1 MPRSTTRDVTARDPV
16 FRRIRPGG
24 RVLVLLLAPVLAL
37 GLVLVLAACA
47 PDGADD
53 GARGTGKT
61 SALKG
66 VPAGVEA
73 SSGAAADV
81 TVIHSARVHTMNP
94 EQPAAS
100 AMAFDGAGEL
110 LMVGDSDR
118 VLAAY
123 PEATAIDLAGRT
135 VIPGLIDSHGHLH
148 GLAESLTRAQL
159 SGTRSLDEV
168 IERLKQHEAKLG
180 ENDWLLGRGWDQND
194 WPGQAFPTREDLDAH
209 FPDRPV
215 WLRRVDGHAAWGNS
229 AALAMAD
236 RDLSGD
242 WQVDGGMIHRD
253 ASGQPTGIFIDRAM
267 GLVEAVVPPTSDAVM
282 MDAIDLAIAR
292 LLSLGLTG
300 VHDPGIGRVALDRF
314 RRKLEEGKLHTR
326 LYAMTDGAG
335 DTLDWLCENGPVADQ
350 GRLFMRATKLYGDGA
365 LGSRG
370 AALIEDYSDDPGN
383 RGLLFLEVDAMQ
395 AQIEKVLACGYQA
408 GVHAIGDR
416 ANRVVI
422 DALEAAMLAFPD
434 NPGRHRVEHAQIVHP
449 EDLVRFVE
457 LDIIA
462 AMQPTHATS
471 DMYWAED
478 RVGPQRI
485 LGGYAWRTLLDSGA
499 RLAFGSDFP
508 VEAVDPRLG
517 LFAAV
522 ARQDLEG
529 WPEGGWYP
537 EQRVT
542 REAALRGFTLD
553 AAYAGFMEDLVGS
566 LEPGKRADF
575 VVLDRDYMTI
585 PVEEIPRMAILE
597 TWLDGERVY
606 PR

>member
-1 MPRSTTRDVTARDPV
+1 
-16 FRRIRPGG
+16 
-24 RVLVLLLAPVLAL
+24 
-37 GLVLVLAACA
+37 
-47 PDGADD
+47 
-53 GARGTGKT
+53 
-61 SALKG
+61 
-66 VPAGVEA
+66 
-73 SSGAAADV
+73 
-81 TVIHSARVHTMNP
+81 MNP
-94 EQPAAS
+94 EAPEAS
-100 AMAFDGAGEL
+100 ALAFSETGAL
-110 LMVGDSDR
+110 LAVGDSAAL
-118 VLAAY
+118 LATY
-123 PEATAIDLAGRT
+123 PDAEAIDMAGKT
-135 VIPGLIDSHGHLH
+135 IIPGLIDSHGHLH

-159 SGTRSLDEV
+159 SGTRSLEEV
-168 IERLKQHEAKLG
+168 IARLKAHEEKLG
-180 ENDWLLGRGWDQND
+180 EDDWLLGRGWDQND
-194 WPGQAFPTREDLDAH
+194 WPRQAFPSKEDLDRH

-229 AALAMAD
+229 AALARVD

-242 WQVDGGMIHRD
+242 WQVNGGMIHRD
-253 ASGQPTGIFIDRAM
+253 EAGRPTGIFIDGAM
-267 GLVEAVVPPTSDAVM
+267 GLVEAITPETSDAVM
-282 MDAIDLAIAR
+282 MDAIDLAIAQ

-300 VHDPGIGRVALDRF
+300 VHDPGIGRTALDRF
-314 RRKLEEGKLHTR
+314 QRKLEQGKLHTR

-335 DTLDWLCENGPVADQ
+335 ETLDWLCEHGPLAED

-383 RGLLFLEVDAMQ
+383 RGLLFLEKDAMQ
-395 AQIEKVLACGYQA
+395 ARIEKVLACGFQA

-422 DALEAAMLAFPD
+422 DALEAAMAAHPD
-434 NPGRHRVEHAQIVHP
+434 NPGRHRVEHAQIVHAD
-449 EDLVRFVE
+449 DLRRFAE

-499 RLAFGSDFP
+499 LLAFGSDFP
-508 VEAVDPRLG
+508 VEEVDPRLG

-522 ARQDLEG
+522 ARQDLDG

-537 EQRVT
+537 DERVT

-585 PVEEIPRMAILE
+585 PVTEIPKMAILE

>member
-1 MPRSTTRDVTARDPV
+1 MTDSLLCLTRPLRSATGWATWCRAV
-16 FRRIRPGG
+16 FMLTVG
-24 RVLVLLLAPVLAL
+24 LSLL
-37 GLVLVLAACA
+37 GCA
-47 PDGADD
+47 QDREEAVDD
-53 GARGTGKT
+53 GTGTGT
-61 SALKG
+61 TA
-66 VPAGVEA
+66 VQAA
-73 SSGAAADV
+73 TDSSGATTQGGPGI
-81 TVIHSARVHTMNP
+81 TVIHGALIHTMNAGLP
-94 EQPAAS
+94 TAS
-100 AMAFDGAGEL
+100 ALAFDEKGEL
-110 LMVGDSDR
+110 LMVGDSER
-118 VLAAY
+118 VLESHPGAAL
-123 PEATAIDLAGRT
+123 IDLTGKT
-135 VIPGLIDSHGHLH
+135 IIPGLIDSHGHLH

-168 IERLKQHEAKLG
+168 ITRLKAHEAKLG
-180 ENDWLLGRGWDQND
+180 DDDWLLGRGWDQND
-194 WPGQAFPTREDLDAH
+194 WPEQAFPRREDLDAH

-229 AALAMAD
+229 AALAMVD
-236 RDLSGD
+236 QDLSGE

-253 ASGQPTGIFIDRAM
+253 AAGQPTGIFIDRAM
-267 GLVEAVVPPTSDAVM
+267 GLVEAIVPSTSDAVM
-282 MDAIDLAIAR
+282 MDAIDLALTR

-300 VHDPGIGRVALDRF
+300 VHDPGIGRVAFDRF
-314 RRKLEEGKLHTR
+314 QRKLEQGKLHTR

-335 DTLDWLCENGPVADQ
+335 ETLEWLCEQGPIARE
-350 GRLFMRATKLYGDGA
+350 GRLFMRSTKLYGDGA

-383 RGLLFLEVDAMQ
+383 RGLLFLEAEAMQ
-395 AQIEKVLACGYQA
+395 AQIEKVLGCGYQA

-422 DALEAAMLAFPD
+422 DALEAAMASFPD

-449 EDLVRFVE
+449 DDLGRFAE

-499 RLAFGSDFP
+499 KLAFGSDFP

-537 EQRVT
+537 EERVT

-585 PVEEIPRMAILE
+585 PVEEIPNMAILE

>member
-1 MPRSTTRDVTARDPV
+1 MSEHRLTKSLLTA
-16 FRRIRPGG
+16 G
-24 RVLVLLLAPVLAL
+24 LAIA
-37 GLVLVLAACA
+37 GATAMAIAACS
-47 PDGADD
+47 PDAGPATAAEDPSKGAA
-53 GARGTGKT
+53 GAK
-61 SALKG
+61 
-66 VPAGVEA
+66 
-73 SSGAAADV
+73 SSGAPPAAI
-81 TVIHSARVHTMNP
+81 TVVHGALIHTLNP
-94 EQPAAS
+94 AAPEAS
-100 AMAFDGAGEL
+100 AMAFDAAGAL
-110 LMVGDSDR
+110 LAVGDSEA

-123 PEATAIDLAGRT
+123 PQAEAIDMAGKT
-135 VIPGLIDSHGHLH
+135 LIPGLIDSHGHLH

-159 SGTRSLDEV
+159 AGTRSLDEV
-168 IERLKQHEAKLG
+168 MERLKAHEEKLG
-180 ENDWLLGRGWDQND
+180 EDDWLLGRGWDQND
-194 WPGQAFPTREDLDAH
+194 WPEQAFPSKEDLDAH

-229 AALAMAD
+229 AALAMVD
-236 RDLSGD
+236 RDLAGD

-253 ASGQPTGIFIDRAM
+253 EAGEPTGIFIDKSMA
-267 GLVEAVVPPTSDAVM
+267 LVEAIVPPTSDDVM
-282 MDAIDLAIAR
+282 MDAIDLAIAQ

-300 VHDPGIGRVALDRF
+300 VHDPGIGRTALDRF
-314 RRKLEEGKLHTR
+314 QRKLDQDKLHTR

-335 DTLDWLCENGPVADQ
+335 ETLDWLCENGPVAEE

-383 RGLLFLEVDAMQ
+383 RGLLFLESRLMQ
-395 AQIEKVLACGYQA
+395 AQIEKVLSCGYQA

-422 DALEAAMLAFPD
+422 DALEAAMAAYPD

-449 EDLVRFVE
+449 DDLGRFAE

-478 RVGPQRI
+478 RVGPERI

-499 RLAFGSDFP
+499 LLAFGSDFP
-508 VEAVDPRLG
+508 VEEVDPRLG

-537 EQRVT
+537 DERVT

-585 PVEEIPRMAILE
+585 PAAEIPQMVILE

>member
-1 MPRSTTRDVTARDPV
+1 MPRMPLDHTPSTPPRSPKS
-16 FRRIRPGG
+16 RPG
-24 RVLVLLLAPVLAL
+24 RFVLAL
-37 GLVLVLAACA
+37 TLALALTGCA
-47 PDGADD
+47 PEPDG
-53 GARGTGKT
+53 
-61 SALKG
+61 SA
-66 VPAGVEA
+66 AGEPGSAPDVD
-73 SSGAAADV
+73 AAGETVALQFEV
-81 TVIHSARVHTMNP
+81 TVVHGAVIHTMNP
-94 EQPAAS
+94 EQPTAS
-100 AMAFDGAGEL
+100 ALAFDEGGAL
-110 LMVGDSDR
+110 LMVGDSEA
-118 VLAAY
+118 VLASH
-123 PEATAIDLAGRT
+123 PGATLVDLTGKT

-168 IERLKQHEAKLG
+168 IERLKAHEAKLG

-194 WPGQAFPTREDLDAH
+194 WPEQRFPSRADLDAH

-215 WLRRVDGHAAWGNS
+215 WLRRIDGHAAWGNS
-229 AALAMAD
+229 AALATVD
-236 RDLSGD
+236 RDLSGN

-253 ASGQPTGIFIDRAM
+253 EDGQPTGIFIDKAM
-267 GLVEAVVPPTSDAVM
+267 GLVESITPATSDAVM
-282 MDAIDLAIAR
+282 MDAIDLAITR

-300 VHDPGIGRVALDRF
+300 VHDPGIGRVALGRF
-314 RRKLEEGKLHTR
+314 QRKLDAGKLHTR

-335 DTLDWLCENGPVADQ
+335 ETLDWLCENGPLAN
-350 GRLFMRATKLYGDGA
+350 GNRLFMRATKLYGDGA

-383 RGLLFLEVDAMQ
+383 RGLLFLEAGPMQ
-395 AQIEKVLACGYQA
+395 AQIEKVLSCGYQA

-422 DALEAAMLAFPD
+422 DALEAAMALHPD

-449 EDLVRFVE
+449 DDLGRFAE
-457 LDIIA
+457 LGIIA

-499 RLAFGSDFP
+499 MLAFGSDFP

-537 EQRVT
+537 EERVT

-553 AAYAGFMEDLVGS
+553 AAYAAFMEDLVGS

-585 PVEEIPRMAILE
+585 PVEDIPRMAILE

>member
-1 MPRSTTRDVTARDPV
+1 MSRMPLGHVPSNPLARSVPVPGRPALVVTL
-16 FRRIRPGG
+16 F
-24 RVLVLLLAPVLAL
+24 LAL
-37 GLVLVLAACA
+37 AGCA
-47 PDGADD
+47 PEPEATPGA
-53 GARGTGKT
+53 GAEV
-61 SALKG
+61 A
-66 VPAGVEA
+66 
-73 SSGAAADV
+73 SGAVAVDDTTGAGLEV
-81 TVIHSARVHTMNP
+81 TVVHGALIHTMNP
-94 EQPAAS
+94 EQPTAS
-100 AMAFDGAGEL
+100 ALAFDAAGAL
-110 LMVGDSDR
+110 LMVGDSET
-118 VLAAY
+118 VLASH
-123 PEATAIDLAGRT
+123 PGATRIDLEGKT
-135 VIPGLIDSHGHLH
+135 IIPGLIDSHGHLH

-159 SGTRSLDEV
+159 SGTGSLDEV
-168 IERLKQHEAKLG
+168 IERLKAHEAKLG

-194 WPGQAFPTREDLDAH
+194 WPEQQFPSRADLDAH

-215 WLRRVDGHAAWGNS
+215 WLRRIDGHAAWGNS
-229 AALAMAD
+229 AALAMVD
-236 RDLSGD
+236 RDLSGE

-253 ASGQPTGIFIDRAM
+253 ADGEPTGIFIDKAM
-267 GLVEAVVPPTSDAVM
+267 GLVESITPPTSDAVM
-282 MDAIDLAIAR
+282 MDAIDLAIAQ

-314 RRKLEEGKLHTR
+314 QRKLDAGQLHTR

-335 DTLDWLCENGPVADQ
+335 ETLDWLCENGPIAN
-350 GRLFMRATKLYGDGA
+350 GNRLFMRATKLYGDGA

-383 RGLLFLEVDAMQ
+383 RGLLFLEAGPMQ

-422 DALEAAMLAFPD
+422 DALEAAMALYPD

-449 EDLVRFVE
+449 DDLGRFAE

-499 RLAFGSDFP
+499 MLAFGSDFP

-522 ARQDLEG
+522 ARQDLDG

-537 EQRVT
+537 EERVT

-597 TWLDGERVY
+597 TWLDGERLY

>member
-1 MPRSTTRDVTARDPV
+1 MPHTPPPHIAAGDPAKH
-16 FRRIRPGG
+16 RLIPG
-24 RVLVLLLAPVLAL
+24 RTIPAL
-37 GLVLVLAACA
+37 GLALVLAACA
-47 PDGADD
+47 PEPDPAVVDGRETNTASAQAD
-53 GARGTGKT
+53 AP
-61 SALKG
+61 SH
-66 VPAGVEA
+66 
-73 SSGAAADV
+73 AADTTATVAGV
-81 TVIHSARVHTMNP
+81 TVIHSALIHTMNP
-94 EQPAAS
+94 AQPTAS
-100 AMAFDGAGEL
+100 ALAFDGAGEL
-110 LMVGDSDR
+110 LMVGESDP

-123 PEATAIDLAGRT
+123 PGAAVLDLAGRT

-168 IERLKQHEAKLG
+168 IERLKAHEAKLG
-180 ENDWLLGRGWDQND
+180 EDDWLLGRGWDQND
-194 WPGQAFPTREDLDAH
+194 WPRQAFPSREDLDAH

-229 AALAMAD
+229 AALAMVD
-236 RDLSGD
+236 RDLTGD

-253 ASGQPTGIFIDRAM
+253 ASGKPTGIFIDKAM
-267 GLVEAVVPPTSDAVM
+267 GLVEEIVPATSDTVM

-314 RRKLEEGKLHTR
+314 QRKLREGKLHTR

-335 DTLDWLCENGPVADQ
+335 ETLDWLCENGPVAAD

-383 RGLLFLEVDAMQ
+383 RGLLFLEADAMQ

-422 DALEAAMLAFPD
+422 DALEAAMAAYPD

-449 EDLVRFVE
+449 EDLGRFAE
-457 LDIIA
+457 LGIIA

-499 RLAFGSDFP
+499 MLAFGSDFP

-522 ARQDLEG
+522 ARQDLDG

-537 EQRVT
+537 DQRVT
-542 REAALRGFTLD
+542 REAALRGFTMD
-553 AAYAGFMEDLVGS
+553 AAHAGFMEDLVGS

>member
-1 MPRSTTRDVTARDPV
+1 M
-16 FRRIRPGG
+16 FQRRLPNRQIRRRRFAVP
-24 RVLVLLLAPVLAL
+24 LLSAGLTLAV
-37 GLVLVLAACA
+37 AACSPDSGPA
-47 PDGADD
+47 PAEGGA
-53 GARGTGKT
+53 TT
-61 SALKG
+61 
-66 VPAGVEA
+66 VPASAAGPRA
-73 SSGAAADV
+73 PSGSV
-81 TVIHSARVHTMNP
+81 TVIHGALVHTMNP
-94 EQPAAS
+94 EAPEAS
-100 AMAFDGAGEL
+100 ALAFSETGAL
-110 LMVGDSDR
+110 LAVGDSAAL
-118 VLAAY
+118 LATY
-123 PEATAIDLAGRT
+123 PDAEAIDMAGKT
-135 VIPGLIDSHGHLH
+135 IIPGLIDSHGHLH

-159 SGTRSLDEV
+159 SGTRSLEEV
-168 IERLKQHEAKLG
+168 IARLKAHEEKLG
-180 ENDWLLGRGWDQND
+180 EDDWLLGRGWDQND
-194 WPGQAFPTREDLDAH
+194 WPRQAFPSKEDLDRH

-229 AALAMAD
+229 AALARVD

-242 WQVDGGMIHRD
+242 WQVNGGMIHRD
-253 ASGQPTGIFIDRAM
+253 EAGRPTGIFIDGAM
-267 GLVEAVVPPTSDAVM
+267 GLVEAITPETSDAVM
-282 MDAIDLAIAR
+282 MDAIDLAIAQ

-300 VHDPGIGRVALDRF
+300 VHDPGIGRTALDRF
-314 RRKLEEGKLHTR
+314 QRKLEQGKLHTR

-335 DTLDWLCENGPVADQ
+335 ETLDWLCEHGPLAED

-383 RGLLFLEVDAMQ
+383 RGLLFLEKDAMQ
-395 AQIEKVLACGYQA
+395 ARIEKVLACGFQA

-422 DALEAAMLAFPD
+422 DALEAAMAAHPD
-434 NPGRHRVEHAQIVHP
+434 NPGRHRVEHAQIVHAD
-449 EDLVRFVE
+449 DLRRFAE

-499 RLAFGSDFP
+499 LLAFGSDFP
-508 VEAVDPRLG
+508 VEEVDPRLG

-522 ARQDLEG
+522 ARQDLDG

-537 EQRVT
+537 DERVT

-585 PVEEIPRMAILE
+585 PVTEIPKMAILE

>member
-1 MPRSTTRDVTARDPV
+1 MSLIDRCRDARAFGSV
-16 FRRIRPGG
+16 CS
-24 RVLVLLLAPVLAL
+24 VSLVLLT
-37 GLVLVLAACA
+37 ACQPESESSSIETA
-47 PDGADD
+47 
-53 GARGTGKT
+53 
-61 SALKG
+61 S
-66 VPAGVEA
+66 PAETAV
-73 SSGAAADV
+73 SSVVAADGSTVV
-81 TVIHSARVHTMNP
+81 TVVFGGVVHTMNSR
-94 EQPAAS
+94 QPTAEAF
-100 AMAFDGAGEL
+100 AFDAEGIL
-110 LMVGDSDR
+110 LAVGTNGSVRD
-118 VLAAY
+118 AY
-123 PEATAIDLAGRT
+123 PGGRTIDLAGRT

-159 SGTRSLDEV
+159 AGTVSKLDV
-168 IERLKQHEAKLG
+168 IERLKAHESNLG
-180 ENDWLLGRGWDQND
+180 DGDWLLGRGWDQND
-194 WPGQAFPTREDLDAH
+194 WPEKSFPGRADLDAH

-215 WLRRVDGHAAWGNS
+215 WLRRIDGHAAWANS
-229 AALAMAD
+229 AALAMVD

-253 ASGQPTGIFIDRAM
+253 VGGAPTGIFIDKAM
-267 GLVEAVVPPTSDAVM
+267 GLVEAFVPPTSDEVM
-282 MDAIDLAIAR
+282 MDAIDLAIAQM
-292 LLSLGLTG
+292 LSLGLTG
-300 VHDPGIGRVALDRF
+300 VHDPGIGRTALDRF
-314 RRKLEEGKLHTR
+314 QRKLSQGKLNTR
-326 LYAMTDGAG
+326 LYAMADGAG
-335 DTLDWLCENGPVADQ
+335 DTLEWLCANGPVAED

-370 AALIEDYSDDPGN
+370 AALIEDYSDEPGN
-383 RGLLFLEVDAMQ
+383 RGLLFLSTEDMQ
-395 AQIEKVLACGYQA
+395 AQIDTVLGCGFQA
-408 GVHAIGDR
+408 AVHAIGDR

-422 DALEAAMLAFPD
+422 DALEASMAANPD

-449 EDLVRFVE
+449 DDLARFAE

-485 LGGYAWRTLLDSGA
+485 RGGYAWQTLLDSGA

-508 VEAVDPRLG
+508 VEAVDPLLG
-517 LFAAV
+517 LYAAV

-537 EQRVT
+537 NERVT

-553 AAYAGFMEDLVGS
+553 AAYAAFMENEVGS

-575 VVLDRDYMTI
+575 VILDRDYMMV
-585 PVEEIPRMAILE
+585 PAAEIPQLRVLE
-597 TWLDGERVY
+597 TWLDGERVH